1 MGVIEVTDFIICP
14 NCGKK
19 ININTTKVV
28 TADFFRYMICPE
40 CNGKFTKIP
49 DSSRFYIKMHKIS
62 IYMLRI
68 LIIILTIIS
77 IYNSVNNDKSNLNYT
92 IFQGIMLI
100 LVLILFIAV
109 IMSLAINDH
118 NCKRIIYKS
127 RNGYLPIENST
138 DPKKVIDYIDEDL
151 FCKTRKNKIGLDN
164 SVIKNALIL
173 LPKANIIMT
182 IPMISNIKALQ
193 IHDMYI
199 LLSDKRRYYAILA
212 DYGIDVNHITLYFKT
227 MGKIPETDCCE
238 QLDIITIENE
248 MIAKAQVR

>member
-109 IMSLAINDH
+109 SHWQRNYAI
-118 NCKRIIYKS
+118 S
-127 RNGYLPIENST
+127 RAF
-138 DPKKVIDYIDEDL
+138 
-151 FCKTRKNKIGLDN
+151 FCKPILSTTPGINFRSTNPL
-164 SVIKNALIL
+164 LIL
-173 LPKANIIMT
+173 L
-182 IPMISNIKALQ
+182 
-193 IHDMYI
+193 IH
-199 LLSDKRRYYAILA
+199 
-212 DYGIDVNHITLYFKT
+212 
-227 MGKIPETDCCE
+227 KI
-238 QLDIITIENE
+238 N
-248 MIAKAQVR
+248 

>member
-14 NCGKK
+14 NCGEK
-19 ININTTKVV
+19 ININTAKVV
-28 TADFFRYMICPE
+28 TANFFRYMICPE

-77 IYNSVNNDKSNLNYT
+77 IYNSISSDKSNLNYT

-100 LVLILFIAV
+100 LVLVLFIAV
-109 IMSLAINDH
+109 IMSLAINDY
-118 NCKRIIYKS
+118 NCKRIINKS
-127 RNGYLPIENST
+127 RNGYLSIENST

-199 LLSDKRRYYAILA
+199 LLSNKHRYYAILA
-212 DYGIDVNHITLYFKT
+212 DCGIGVDHITLYFKT
-227 MGKIPETDCCE
+227 MGKIPETDCCK